1 MQEMI
6 NRLTSVQSNILIE
19 LARYKFLT
27 ASQLHRLNVGKDAGW
42 IRTQAKE
49 LEKRSTP
56 LIERITFGIVPREG
70 KLEHVFYLTKQGK
83 EALIEG
89 MNLHQD
95 EIKLPIGNA
104 SLFYKD
110 YKHRK
115 NTVDFQIALYQWT
128 DTREDLQ
135 VDFFDCYFDK
145 LGNNRTGGNLEAKNK
160 ILIGEDDYIIP
171 DGIFMLSNADRKFLY
186 LFEMYDGK
194 DTKRVFEQVRK
205 HVRATALGSPSEKY
219 NHQHAHRIILL
230 FEFERM
236 KHAFLERTKNN
247 KYFSEVAQL
256 FRCKSIEGI
265 NEDFFRGWENLK
277 GEVVGFI

>member
-1 MQEMI
+1 MKEMI
-6 NRLTSVQSNILIE
+6 ERLTSVQSNILIE

-27 ASQLHRLNVGKDAGW
+27 ASQLHKLNVGKDIGW

-49 LEKRSTP
+49 LEHRSKP
-56 LIERITFGIVPREG
+56 FIERITFGIVPREG
-70 KLEHVFYLTKQGK
+70 KLEHVFFLTKQGK
-83 EALIEG
+83 DILIEG
-89 MNLHQD
+89 MNMHPE

-110 YKHRK
+110 YKHRR
-115 NTVDFQIALYQWT
+115 NTIDFQIALYKHIEEK
-128 DTREDLQ
+128 EDFR

-145 LGNNRTGGNLEAKNK
+145 VGNNRTSGNLEAKNK

-171 DGIFMLSNADRKFLY
+171 DAIFMLSNTERKFLF

-205 HVRATALGSPSEKY
+205 HARATALGSPSEKY
-219 NHQHAHRIILL
+219 NHQNAHRIILL

-236 KHAFLERTKNN
+236 KNAFLERTKNS
-247 KYFSEVAQL
+247 KYFNDVAAL
-256 FRCKSIEGI
+256 FRCKSIEGM
-265 NEDFFRGWENLK
+265 NEDFYRGWQTLK
-277 GEVVGFI
+277 GESVGFI